1 MASAQ
6 LAGLRVGAVS
16 YLNTKPLIW
25 GLDASQLVLDVPARL
40 AADFAAGRLDVALQ
54 PVFAT
59 LHGGGGLLVDD
70 VAIAC
75 HGPVFSVIVASQTSL
90 EESGEIYL
98 DPSSR
103 SSAAL
108 LRVLNAEYYGSAL
121 RLVEAPQIPEG
132 AARLIIGDP
141 AIRFRH
147 EHGAAWQYHDL
158 GELWLKH
165 TGLPFVFAAWTVSRQ
180 TPDPKALADYL
191 RAIKAAGQAAR
202 PQIAAQEEDPAF
214 ALKYLTHYIRF
225 DLRGEE
231 KKAIDLF
238 GRLAAHHGILSAAGA
253 GIKYC

>member
-25 GLDASQLVLDVPARL
+25 GIDASQLVLDVPARL

-59 LHGGGGLLVDD
+59 LNGGGGLLVDD

-75 HGPVFSVIVASQTSL
+75 HGPVFSVIVASQT
-90 EESGEIYL
+90 EFEDCGEIYL

-108 LRVLNAEYYGSAL
+108 LRVLNAEFYGNAL
-121 RLVEAPQIPEG
+121 RLVEGAEIPPG

-147 EHGAAWQYHDL
+147 EHGTAWHYHDL
-158 GELWLKH
+158 GDLWLNH
-165 TGLPFVFAAWTVSRQ
+165 TGLPFVFAAWTLSRQ
-180 TPDPKALADYL
+180 TADPKSVADYL
-191 RAIKAAGQAAR
+191 RAVKTAGQAAR
-202 PQIAAQEEDPAF
+202 AEIAAGEEDPAF
-214 ALKYLTHYIRF
+214 ALHYLTDYIRF
-225 DLRGEE
+225 DLREEE

-238 GRLAAHHGILSAAGA
+238 GRLAARHGILSAAGA
-253 GIKYC
+253 GIRYC

>member
-40 AADFAAGRLDVALQ
+40 AADFYAGQLDVALQ

-59 LHGGGGLLVDD
+59 LNAGGGLLVDD

-75 HGPVFSVIVASQTSL
+75 HGPVFSVIVASRTSL
-90 EESGEIYL
+90 EESHEIYL

-108 LRVLNAEYYGSAL
+108 LRVLNAEFYGNTL
-121 RLVEAPQIPEG
+121 QLIEGECPENAP
-132 AARLIIGDP
+132 RLIIGDP
-141 AIRFRH
+141 AIRFRQ
-147 EHGAAWQYHDL
+147 EHGATWHYHDL

-180 TPDPKALADYL
+180 AANPKAVADYL
-191 RAIKAAGQAAR
+191 RSIKAAGQAVR
-202 PQIAAQEEDPAF
+202 PQIAAQEEDPSF
-214 ALKYLTHYIRF
+214 ALKYLTDYIRF
-225 DLRGEE
+225 DLRKDE

-238 GRLAAHHGILSAAGA
+238 ARFAARHGILSTPGA

>member
-1 MASAQ
+1 MASPQ

-40 AADFAAGRLDVALQ
+40 AADFAAGQLDVALQ

-59 LHGGGGLLVDD
+59 LHAGGGLLVDD

-75 HGPVFSVIVASQTSL
+75 HGPVYSVIVASQTDF
-90 EESGEIYL
+90 EHCGEIYL

-108 LRVLNAEYYGSAL
+108 LRVLNAEFYGHAL
-121 RLVEAPQIPEG
+121 RLVEAVQIPPG

-147 EHGAAWQYHDL
+147 QHGESWQYHDL

-165 TGLPFVFAAWTVSRQ
+165 SGLPFVFAAWTVSRQ
-180 TPDPKALADYL
+180 ARAAKAVADYL
-191 RAIKAAGQAAR
+191 RSVKTAGQAAR
-202 PQIAAQEEDPAF
+202 PQIAAEEEDPAF
-214 ALKYLTHYIRF
+214 ALKYLTDYIRF
-225 DLRGEE
+225 DLREEE
-231 KKAIDLF
+231 KQAIDLF
-238 GRLAAHHGILSAAGA
+238 GRLAARHGILSAAGA